1 MSNLSANTTANATA
15 NKAAAPKAEAESEMD
30 AGMDLGANEPLL
42 DAEAAA
48 SSQPAGDAL
57 MAEATARIQAL
68 EAEIVVLKDQALRA
82 VAEAENTR
90 RRVERDKEEA
100 VKYAAARFARDI
112 LSVADNLRRAL
123 DAAPTDSTDEATKA
137 MIAGV
142 EATERELLS
151 GFEKHGIKQI
161 DPMGSRFDP
170 NLHEAVFEVP
180 GTGQPGGTVVQVL
193 QAGYTLQDRLLRSA
207 MVGVAKTD
215 AGEGSTRVDTTA

>member
-1 MSNLSANTTANATA
+1 MSNPSADTAA
-15 NKAAAPKAEAESEMD
+15 NKTPANEADARMDAGMD

-42 DAEAAA
+42 DAEATA
-48 SSQPAGDAL
+48 SNAAGDSL

-68 EAEIVVLKDQALRA
+68 EAEIAALKDQALRA

-100 VKYAAARFARDI
+100 VKYAASRFARDM

-123 DAAPTDSTDEATKA
+123 DAAPADTADDATKA
-137 MIAGV
+137 LIAGV

-151 GFEKHGIKQI
+151 GFEKHGIKRI

-193 QAGYTLQDRLLRSA
+193 QAGYTLHDRLLRSA
-207 MVGVAKTD
+207 MVGVAKAE
-215 AGEGSTRVDTTA
+215 AGEGSARVDTMA